1 MPPTS
6 ETRVELSQLS
16 ARVAGADASGGP
28 VETVVRKVRRFLM
41 RERPPLGEQI
51 AVRAA
56 DGAIVLRSEGDNA
69 EALVREA
76 RLLLTSDPAVEA
88 ADVLEVD
95 AAEFAVQADTEADRT
110 GQRSEI
116 LRSRVRYFPYPTC
129 EWFEIGIGDLV
140 LTETDII
147 FEPEWQIVRDE
158 DAAPSGQHRIL
169 LEGVTGFRSGRW
181 WDVPCL
187 LVQTSGRTY
196 RYGWPAERR
205 ELDRIF
211 SVQEWLRQLRSMLE

>member
-1 MPPTS
+1 M
-6 ETRVELSQLS
+6 ELSQLS
-16 ARVAGADASGGP
+16 ARVAGADASAGP
-28 VETVVRKVRRFLM
+28 VEAVARKVRRFLM
-41 RERPPLGEQI
+41 RERPPLAEQV

-56 DGAIVLRSEGDNA
+56 DGGIMLRSEGDDA
-69 EALVREA
+69 EALVQEA
-76 RLLLTSDPAVEA
+76 RLLLTCAPVAEA
-88 ADVLEVD
+88 TDVLEVD
-95 AAEFAVQADTEADRT
+95 AADFAVQAHTEADRA

-116 LRSRVRYFPYPTC
+116 LRSRVRYFPYLTC

-158 DAAPSGQHRIL
+158 DAAPSGQHRIP
-169 LEGVTGFRSGRW
+169 LEGVTGLRRGRW

-187 LVQTSGRTY
+187 LVQASGRTY

-211 SVQEWLRQLRSMLE
+211 SVQEWLSQLRSMLEHCP